1 MSKCN
6 SKFIIFV
13 VHKITGHNL
22 SSVNLL
28 RSSTCLLCI
37 TTHTSSVV
45 SLRGHASIKN
55 FTVPFSIQLA
65 CSWTVVQSKL
75 FGLGKAIKLQNCI
88 HSELNGDKL
97 TKSPLNRNTFRVIQR
112 GVASSSSPSAQS
124 IIKPVG
130 PNSRYLHVVISLD
143 GDISGINPDTLP
155 LLLLHPATKHQIFN
169 PYCSLVFKSTP
180 SHSSARVQV
189 AV

>member
-1 MSKCN
+1 MPVS
-6 SKFIIFV
+6 
-13 VHKITGHNL
+13 
-22 SSVNLL
+22 
-28 RSSTCLLCI
+28 RSF
-37 TTHTSSVV
+37 
-45 SLRGHASIKN
+45 GN

-65 CSWTVVQSKL
+65 CSWAVVQSKL
-75 FGLGKAIKLQNCI
+75 FGLGKAIKSQNCI

-143 GDISGINPDTLP
+143 GDISGINPDTLLL

>member
-1 MSKCN
+1 MPVS
-6 SKFIIFV
+6 
-13 VHKITGHNL
+13 
-22 SSVNLL
+22 
-28 RSSTCLLCI
+28 RSF
-37 TTHTSSVV
+37 
-45 SLRGHASIKN
+45 GN

-65 CSWTVVQSKL
+65 CSWAVVQSKL
-75 FGLGKAIKLQNCI
+75 FGLGKAIKSQNCI

-112 GVASSSSPSAQS
+112 GVASSSPSAQS

-143 GDISGINPDTLP
+143 GDISGINPDTLL